1 MYGLIIS
8 SCIGTKLWNDLSP
21 PYNNIPILELL
32 IADNQ
37 ILDEFVPHQDMTC
50 NNSGDSIIG
59 GVAKY
64 TVFIDCSHAKLQQVR
79 YRARN

>member
-1 MYGLIIS
+1 M
-8 SCIGTKLWNDLSP
+8 
-21 PYNNIPILELL
+21 ELL